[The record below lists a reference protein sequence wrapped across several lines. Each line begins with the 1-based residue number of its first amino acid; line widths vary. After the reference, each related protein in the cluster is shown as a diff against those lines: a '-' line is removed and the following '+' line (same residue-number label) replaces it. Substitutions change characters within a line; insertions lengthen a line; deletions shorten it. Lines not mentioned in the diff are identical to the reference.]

1 MKSNQEKSEHS
12 SSVSR
17 ERDRDRDRGRHEPK
31 NSGKYHGGSSSRRDE
46 SGKRKSR
53 DRDSS
58 DRKRSKSSRSSSKK
72 KRRKDYSSDDYDDEK
87 ERDRRRSSRHHK
99 DRDRDHHGD
108 RHHKSSKKKRKDKER
123 KIQRSH
129 NKIEQNINDADV
141 NHTLKFDESLL
152 GPIYNKIPKDLLD
165 AENDYFTHNG
175 HLSLYLHLIDN
186 NVHFEDL
193 SSDQTRQKFK
203 VFVNM
208 YNEGKLP
215 TEFYNKNELE
225 IRTLMKE
232 KFHVQN
238 SRTNYSWNVKTSHEE
253 QRALEIVKKG
263 VQKQTNYSN
272 ATAKRIDKY
281 VKSISSSNTNAPGTN
296 S

>member
-1 MKSNQEKSEHS
+1 MKSNKEKSEHS
-12 SSVSR
+12 SAVSR
-17 ERDRDRDRGRHEPK
+17 ERDRDRHEP
-31 NSGKYHGGSSSRRDE
+31 NGGSSSRRDE
-46 SGKRKSR
+46 SGKKKSR

-72 KRRKDYSSDDYDDEK
+72 KRRKNYSSDDYDDEK

-99 DRDRDHHGD
+99 DRDRDHHRD
-108 RHHKSSKKKRKDKER
+108 RHRKSSKKKRKDKDKER
-123 KIQRSH
+123 KTPRSY
-129 NKIEQNINDADV
+129 NKIDQNINDTDV

-208 YNEGKLP
+208 YNQGKLP

-281 VKSISSSNTNAPGTN
+281 VKSISSSNTNAPDTN
-296 S
+296 PK